1 MRSRGNRFCRER
13 TAGAEAAP
21 TPAWRSRGVDT
32 RVQGRKCEEQ
42 SALADVDGPR
52 LTKTDEPRGGGRPL
66 VDKPRG
72 ACGPFAAAA
81 EGCERCTEGASVGA
95 SSRRRGPS
103 AWQRAQ
109 AMPRRRTHAPTATG
123 GRVGKDAPDE
133 QAPEA
138 HHQVVRRLA
147 SVGDRAR
154 AVSDDQE
161 GKQRSHTPR
170 AKAWNSAAARAAHAV
185 GATHTGPSAKESTR
199 RSEACATA
207 RGRTPSHALARTPVK
222 RGRRRLSR
230 RSCGGCR
237 WPRPNKGRV
246 DRSVRMAHAMEA
258 RGTGRTGRQRRC
270 GRLPGRKNIFSA
282 MDSESADY
290 RKTLGFFAHNSDEII
305 LMAHSLTTLD
315 HFDHFDHI
323 DHS

>member
-1 MRSRGNRFCRER
+1 
-13 TAGAEAAP
+13 
-21 TPAWRSRGVDT
+21 
-32 RVQGRKCEEQ
+32 
-42 SALADVDGPR
+42 
-52 LTKTDEPRGGGRPL
+52 
-66 VDKPRG
+66 
-72 ACGPFAAAA
+72 
-81 EGCERCTEGASVGA
+81 
-95 SSRRRGPS
+95 
-103 AWQRAQ
+103 
-109 AMPRRRTHAPTATG
+109 MPRRRTHAPTATG

-170 AKAWNSAAARAAHAV
+170 AKAWKSAAARAAHAV

-270 GRLPGRKNIFSA
+270 GRLPPTKNEICMFFFSRVV
-282 MDSESADY
+282 EADY
-290 RKTLGFFAHNSDEII
+290 SVMLVQTMLQKFRGHTAKSNSGGNASLPCLLAQVDGTL
-305 LMAHSLTTLD
+305 
-315 HFDHFDHI
+315 
-323 DHS
+323 